1 MINFIS
7 SLTLDTLLLLLSLV
21 IINFIILS
29 KRKIIAS
36 KFKLN
41 DYPDKRKIH
50 NVPTPLLGGICLF
63 VTLIP
68 LNYYF
73 YLYQE
78 TKLSSF
84 LTIIAFYT
92 IFFLIGLWDDIRT
105 LSPKIKTIIVTL
117 ILIILLLMNN
127 NYLINELNFRYS
139 SRVIYLNIFSL
150 AFTVFCFF
158 SLYNA
163 LNFIDGYNGVSLSI
177 SIYWTLILLIKNP
190 NLVYLITIIILIII
204 YYYNLKGKIFLGNS
218 GSSLLSTF
226 FAISLIGDYNIY
238 KTIYADEILFLLF
251 IPGID
256 MIRVTIE
263 RIFKKQKIYNP
274 DKLHLHHYLIK
285 NKLRYIWQITLILS
299 ITPYIILKLTNN
311 SELTLIIS
319 IIMYLLIYLFIK
331 KND

>member
-1 MINFIS
+1 MFNFIS
-7 SLTLDTLLLLLSLV
+7 SLTLDTLLILISLV
-21 IINFIILS
+21 LINFIILS
-29 KRKIIAS
+29 RRKIISS

-50 NVPTPLLGGICLF
+50 HIPTPLLGGLCLF

-68 LNYYF
+68 INYCF
-73 YLYQE
+73 YLFGE
-78 TKLSSF
+78 INSINFLT
-84 LTIIAFYT
+84 LTIIYT
-92 IFFLIGLWDDIRT
+92 IFFLIGLWDDIQT
-105 LSPKIKTIIVTL
+105 LSPKIKTFLIILT
-117 ILIILLLMNN
+117 LIILLLFDE
-127 NYLINELNFRYS
+127 NYLINELQFKYS
-139 SRVIYLNIFSL
+139 SRIIHLNIFSFL
-150 AFTVFCFF
+150 FTLFCFF

-177 SIYWTLILLIKNP
+177 SIYWILILFIKNP
-190 NLVYLITIIILIII
+190 NLVYFTTTIVLIIL
-204 YYYNLKGKIFLGNS
+204 YFYNLKGKIFLGNS
-218 GSSLLSTF
+218 GSSILSTF

-285 NKLRYIWQITLILS
+285 NKLSYVWQVTLILT
-299 ITPYIILKLTNN
+299 ICPYTILRLTNN

-319 IIMYLLIYLFIK
+319 IILYLLVYLFIK